1 MHWIQFREEFKQKID
16 LVNEQLVFDFIYCNN
31 IQQQFLNGVDEQ
43 SLIHEVDS
51 LKRMQFDW

>member
-51 LKRMQFDW
+51 LKRTQFDW